1 MSLLI
6 HNKRIKI
13 IIILNIQKIYTLEN
27 IQNYLE
33 TLGVHQIRV
42 IIIN

>member
-6 HNKRIKI
+6 HNQHNKI
-13 IIILNIQKIYTLEN
+13 IVILNIQKIFTLEN
-27 IQNYLE
+27 IQNYIE
-33 TLGVHQIRV
+33 ILGVHQIRV